1 MTGLTAGDTLA
12 IAPGTYSGGGT
23 FSNLRDLT
31 IINNGGVVT
40 FTGTVIWGGTTMH
53 NIKWTGVGYTGAFY
67 GFVFNTATAFYGQAS
82 HTDSTR
88 FDHLDFEN
96 ASSAAFD
103 FGDSNYGITFNG
115 SSATYKM
122 HCMTFSDL
130 KVFNSSLFI
139 ITGYNDP
146 TAAANN
152 LCDSI
157 DMHNIIIQDLQG
169 PGQQVRGTMT
179 HFNMYNWTITY
190 SGTNT
195 LVGDQGVLYI
205 NGNGSIHHNYM
216 HGGRGY
222 LARIV
227 SFSMKPLQD
236 STLFYNNIIL
246 STTHYGGLDI
256 RCDSVDIPWRN
267 SAYLNPIKNVY
278 VVNNTIGNKWNQN
291 FVVPVVVQYQM
302 HNNNILYCKNNLSF
316 AADPNVTNLPQD
328 GILVDYNQGNG
339 KVDTSNNKYYSAAAI
354 LSYLQDTLATC
365 RPKSVSALNGA
376 GVPYNFIATDYYD
389 KIRPTPPS
397 IGAVE
402 YAGINSTVIANAG
415 ANQTVTLPL
424 DSVALTGVASV
435 AINATITS
443 YQWTQ
448 ASGPS
453 TAKFGSP
460 ILVNTMASTLK
471 AGVYIFSLKV
481 KNSNNDSSTSSVT
494 ITVNPQNFPPVVSAG
509 SNQTITLPTSSVTL
523 TGTATDATGTIS
535 TYLWTQ
541 VSGPNTAT
549 ITSKAAI
556 SSTVTGLIAGSYVFQ
571 LKATDNLGLAGNAT
585 VTITVNPQNLPPLV
599 SAGSNQTITLPTST
613 VTLTGTATDATG
625 TIASY
630 LWTQVSGPNTAA
642 IGTNIA
648 ISTTVTGLIA
658 GSYVFQLQATDNL
671 GLAGNASVTVTVNP
685 APPVTNLPPVVN
697 TGIDQTITAP
707 VSTVSVDGSLSSDPD
722 GSIATFVWSQISG
735 PSTSTI
741 STPATAKTTISSLVP
756 GIYVFKLTV
765 TDNLGL
771 SASAQITINVNVAT
785 AIFPNPN
792 ETTETMLVF
801 PNPATNHMNLAVS
814 NSSMGTM
821 TISIID
827 VQGKLFYTEKIN
839 KAATQLTTPINVS
852 QLPNG
857 TYFLLA
863 NFNKSTQINTRFIK
877 Q

>member
-1 MTGLTAGDTLA
+1 MKSRSDNSTYSSISSKNRFWVRSFCLVFAFFLLNKIDAKKVILGTGSGSVSQTSMTGLTAGDTLA
-12 IAPGTYSGGGT
+12 ITPGTYSGGGT

-40 FTGTVIWGGTTMH
+40 FTGTVIWGGSTMH

-67 GFVFNTATAFYGQAS
+67 GFVFNTATAFYGQSS

-115 SSATYKM
+115 SSASYKM

-339 KVDTSNNKYYSAAAI
+339 KVDTSNNKYFSAAAI

-365 RPKSVSALNGA
+365 RPKAVSVLNGA
-376 GVPYNFIATDYYD
+376 GVPYNFIATDYYG

-402 YAGINSTVIANAG
+402 YAGISSTVIANAG

-424 DSVALTGVASV
+424 DSVTLSGVGSV
-435 AINATITS
+435 AINATIS
-443 YQWTQ
+443 SFQWTQ
-448 ASGPS
+448 SSGPS
-453 TAKFGSP
+453 NAKLGSP

-471 AGVYIFSLKV
+471 AGVYVFSLKV
-481 KNSNNDSSTSSVT
+481 KNSNNDSSISSVT

-509 SNQTITLPTSSVTL
+509 VT
-523 TGTATDATGTIS
+523 
-535 TYLWTQ
+535 
-541 VSGPNTAT
+541 
-549 ITSKAAI
+549 
-556 SSTVTGLIAGSYVFQ
+556 
-571 LKATDNLGLAGNAT
+571 
-585 VTITVNPQNLPPLV
+585 
-599 SAGSNQTITLPTST
+599 QTITLPTST

-630 LWTQVSGPNTAA
+630 LWTQVSGPNTATITSKA
-642 IGTNIA
+642 A
-648 ISTTVTGLIA
+648 ISSTVTGLIA

-671 GLAGNASVTVTVNP
+671 GLSGNASVTVMVNP
-685 APPVTNLPPVVN
+685 APTVTNLPPVVN

-741 STPATAKTTISSLVP
+741 TTPTTAKTSISSLVP

-801 PNPATNHMNLAVS
+801 PNPTTNQMNLAVS
-814 NSSMGTM
+814 NSLMGTM

-827 VQGKLFYTEKIN
+827 VQGKMFYTEKIN
-839 KAATQLTTPINVS
+839 KKATQLTTPINVS
-852 QLPNG
+852 KLPGG
-857 TYFLLA
+857 TYFLLV
-863 NFNKSTQINTRFIK
+863 NFNKSTQNNTKFIK